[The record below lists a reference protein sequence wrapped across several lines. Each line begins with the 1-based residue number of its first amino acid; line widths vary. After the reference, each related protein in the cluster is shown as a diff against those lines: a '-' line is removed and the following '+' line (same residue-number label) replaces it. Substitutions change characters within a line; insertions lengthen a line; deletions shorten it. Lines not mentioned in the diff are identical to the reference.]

1 MTVRVM
7 RVARPAW
14 LIVAGAGLV
23 MSLVALAAL
32 PVSFR
37 AQSTPEIRA
46 DLAANHLSPGVC
58 IAVMAALIMGPTL
71 VYFVV
76 ATIVYLRAAPDPM
89 ALVCAYVLVL
99 FGCGVVSPVP
109 WVVLNDST
117 VLLGSPLLTGVARLL
132 TPLGLCALG
141 LFFFVF
147 PSGRFIPGW
156 LRWLALAAATGLL
169 YASVL
174 ALTPSVAT
182 ASTIFQ
188 NIGFGLLIVDVGAQ
202 IYRYRRVST
211 PVQRQQTKWVLL
223 GLAASVT
230 FVVALQLLWLLVP
243 SAVAHSQVDQLL
255 FGGGSWQIA
264 FAILA
269 VGIGVAV
276 LRFRLWDV
284 DPIINRALLYAGLTA
299 GVVAIYVLVVAYL
312 GRALR
317 TPTAPWMSLVATGM
331 VAILLQPLRS
341 LLQRGINRLM
351 YGQRDEPYTVV
362 TELGRRLETS
372 LRGESVLR
380 TSVETLARALKLPYA
395 AIAVAGG
402 SGATTAAQ
410 YGEPVPQPLIL
421 PLTYQS
427 QPVGQLLLA
436 PRRPGEPLTPR
447 DLRLLHELARHIGP
461 AVHAV
466 ALTADLQ
473 RSRERLVTARE
484 EERRRL
490 RRDLHDG
497 LGPTLAGL
505 ALKASTISDLVAT
518 QPAEASRVADELY
531 AEIRA
536 TIAEIRRLV
545 YALRP
550 PSLDELGLVGALR
563 EAARQHSRP
572 GALQTTVLAEGELS
586 ALPAA
591 VEVAAYRITRE
602 ALTNVD
608 RHAQARTCTVRLC
621 RTNAL
626 ELEIADDGVGIAPG
640 QPSGVGLLAIR
651 ERAAELGGS
660 LSIDAGRGAG
670 TQLTVRIPL
679 PPEVNADAAATR
691 TDR

>member
-1 MTVRVM
+1 
-7 RVARPAW
+7 
-14 LIVAGAGLV
+14 
-23 MSLVALAAL
+23 
-32 PVSFR
+32 
-37 AQSTPEIRA
+37 
-46 DLAANHLSPGVC
+46 
-58 IAVMAALIMGPTL
+58 
-71 VYFVV
+71 VV
-76 ATIVYLRAAPDPM
+76 ATVVYLRAAPDPM

-109 WVVLNDST
+109 WVVLNDSS
-117 VLLGSPLLTGVARLL
+117 VLLGSPALTAVARLL

-147 PSGRFIPGW
+147 PSGSFAPRW
-156 LRWLALAAATGLL
+156 LRWVAVAAVAGMLG
-169 YASVL
+169 AAVL
-174 ALTPSVAT
+174 ALTPAVGT
-182 ASTIFQ
+182 ASIIFQ
-188 NIGFGLLIVDVGAQ
+188 NIGSGLLIVDVGAQ
-202 IYRYRRVST
+202 IYRYVRVST
-211 PVQRQQTKWVLL
+211 RAQRQQTKWVLF
-223 GLAASVT
+223 GLATSVGY
-230 FVVALQLLWLLVP
+230 VVALQLSWLLVP
-243 SAVAHSQVDQLL
+243 PAVARSPVNQLL
-255 FGGGSWQIA
+255 FGAVSWQVA

-276 LRFRLWDV
+276 LRYRLWDI
-284 DPIINRALLYAGLTA
+284 DPIINRALLYVGLTA
-299 GVVAIYVLVVAYL
+299 AVVGIYVVVVAYL

-317 TPTAPWMSLVATGM
+317 TPAAPWMSLVATGV
-331 VAILLQPLRS
+331 VALALQPLRG
-341 LLQRGINRLM
+341 LLQRGVNRLT
-351 YGQRDEPYTVV
+351 YGQRDEPYAVL

-372 LRGESVLR
+372 LRGESVLG

-395 AIAVAGG
+395 AITVGGTVA
-402 SGATTAAQ
+402 AR
-410 YGEPVPQPLIL
+410 YGQPVPQPLTV

-436 PRRPGEPLTPR
+436 PRRPGESLTPR
-447 DLRLLHELARHIGP
+447 DLRLLHELARHVGP

-505 ALKASTISDLVAT
+505 ALKAGTIGDLVDT
-518 QPAEASRVADELY
+518 DPAQARQVADELY

-536 TIAEIRRLV
+536 TIGEIRRLV

-572 GALQTTVLAEGELS
+572 GALQTTVLADGELS

-608 RHAQARTCTVRLC
+608 RHAGARTCTVRL
-621 RTNAL
+621 RRSDAL
-626 ELEIADDGVGIAPG
+626 ELEIVDDGVGIAPG

-651 ERAAELGGS
+651 ERTGELGGS
-660 LSIDAGRGAG
+660 LTIDTNGGG
-670 TQLTVRIPL
+670 TRLTVRIPL
-679 PPEVNADAAATR
+679 PPSEVSADAATAR
-691 TDR
+691 ADR